1 MSAVLAPALIH
12 PPQSIYA
19 ALSLLAHEQ
28 PYSTEEPDR
37 NSYIGGSSAAV
48 ILGVSKFMSPV
59 KLWSI
64 MTGRTQRETEADM
77 KHARRRR
84 LLAGKRWEATVFEM
98 LYESLRYD
106 GHEVELVCGN
116 RRYTDREHPFLRAE
130 IDFEIVLDGVPTNVE
145 IKTVDVRMAKYWGEI
160 GTDQIPDYYGAQCFH
175 GLGVRP
181 TRRCVVGALFGV
193 DNLGAYV
200 VERDDAIIA
209 GIRAKE
215 AQFWNVNIL
224 QDIPPDPLDFADVTT
239 IFPKDT
245 GTSIEANGAIAD
257 AVSDLREVKQQIK
270 DLEKDESRLKMRVG
284 KFIGDNTSLV
294 YDGKSIAT
302 WTAQNSRRLDTDR
315 LKMEAPDIYQRF
327 SKTGASRVLRLAQER

>member
-1 MSAVLAPALIH
+1 MSAVLAPAIIH
-12 PPQSIYA
+12 SPQSIDA

-130 IDFEIVLDGVPTNVE
+130 IDFEIILDGVPTNVE
-145 IKTVDVRMAKYWGEI
+145 IKTVDVRMAGAWG
-160 GTDQIPDYYGAQCFH
+160 AA
-175 GLGVRP
+175 R
-181 TRRCVVGALFGV
+181 
-193 DNLGAYV
+193 
-200 VERDDAIIA
+200 
-209 GIRAKE
+209 
-215 AQFWNVNIL
+215 
-224 QDIPPDPLDFADVTT
+224 
-239 IFPKDT
+239 
-245 GTSIEANGAIAD
+245 
-257 AVSDLREVKQQIK
+257 
-270 DLEKDESRLKMRVG
+270 
-284 KFIGDNTSLV
+284 
-294 YDGKSIAT
+294 
-302 WTAQNSRRLDTDR
+302 
-315 LKMEAPDIYQRF
+315 
-327 SKTGASRVLRLAQER
+327 